1 MLYVSS
7 HVSLGMRLFF
17 SQTLPLIT
25 TNKAGLTERN
35 IGKFPGDWLAN
46 WPSWGDMGELEEGR
60 SVS

>member
-7 HVSLGMRLFF
+7 HVSLGMRLF

-25 TNKAGLTERN
+25 TTRAGFERN

-46 WPSWGDMGELEEGR
+46 WPSWGDVGELKEGR